1 MVIVWPYRSCDVT
14 TLCIPEP
21 PRYWKPLDGQ
31 VRYWS
36 LTSLYVT
43 QMISDTVRR
52 VSANQFIHGEGR
64 ALLHGFV
71 CRRFLLHA
79 RCVIL
84 PVCVSV
90 CVCVWSAASINRL
103 RPCEPTCGTAV
114 HSVHWTELRVGL
126 FLWRRVRSNDDNSP
140 NVKYSIILWTVQELK
155 ESWQH

>member
-1 MVIVWPYRSCDVT
+1 
-14 TLCIPEP
+14 
-21 PRYWKPLDGQ
+21 
-31 VRYWS
+31 
-36 LTSLYVT
+36 
-43 QMISDTVRR
+43 MISDTVRR
-52 VSANQFIHGEGR
+52 VSAKQFIHGEGR

-90 CVCVWSAASINRL
+90 CVCVCVWSAASINRL

-126 FLWRRVRSNDDNSP
+126 FYDVVYAVTMTVGVGLHWTCD
-140 NVKYSIILWTVQELK
+140 KGILIQGGPK
-155 ESWQH
+155 K